1 MRIEARPIMVK
12 RGGWICLICRR
23 RMKGAIFCHVETISP
38 VFRLTPWITS
48 GIHVCIGARPSFSKR
63 AKVIIE
69 VKRGWD
75 MC

>member
-1 MRIEARPIMVK
+1 
-12 RGGWICLICRR
+12 
-23 RMKGAIFCHVETISP
+23 MKGAIFCHVETISP
-38 VFRLTPWITS
+38 VLRLTPWITS